1 MHLKL
6 YIDAFT
12 DLYGDDSEFVVPT
25 EERKESAEPEVKP
38 PSSTPA
44 KAATPAPE
52 EPKPIQTV
60 TSSTSTSYA
69 PEMSKAANGGATN
82 YPAQSQAYSNQ
93 FSNYQIQNQGQNE
106 SYGNQYANEYG
117 QGGTQPI
124 ASSLTV
130 IDRTIR
136 PSEMK
141 EEG

>member
-1 MHLKL
+1 MSELDADL
-6 YIDAFT
+6 YG

-60 TSSTSTSYA
+60 TSSTSTTYA
-69 PEMSKAANGGATN
+69 PESSKAANGGATN
-82 YPAQSQAYSNQ
+82 YSAQSQAYSNQ
-93 FSNYQIQNQGQNE
+93 FSNYQIQNQGQSE
-106 SYGNQYANEYG
+106 AYGNQNQYSNDY
-117 QGGTQPI
+117 GGTQPI

-130 IDRTIR
+130 IDRTVR